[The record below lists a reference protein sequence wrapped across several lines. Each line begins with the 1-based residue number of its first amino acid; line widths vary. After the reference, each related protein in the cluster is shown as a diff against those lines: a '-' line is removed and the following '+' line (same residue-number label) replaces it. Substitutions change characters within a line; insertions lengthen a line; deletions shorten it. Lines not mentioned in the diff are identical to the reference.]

1 MKDTTGFG
9 LMAIA
14 KTETTIVDANGAKLH
29 VLLDGPQGAPWV
41 ALIHA
46 LGTNSSLFDGQV
58 AALAQDFRILRYD
71 MRGHGKSSAPPGP
84 YSMDVLTSDLV
95 SLFARFQIP
104 RAQVVGTSLGALT
117 ALAAAQRS
125 PSQIRSIVFCN
136 ARLDQPPDFIKMID
150 DRNEI
155 VRQQG
160 MNAIANEMAVRWLTA
175 TTVTTKSDVALRVAE
190 MVRTT
195 SAQGYVACADAI
207 KGHRLAERLG
217 MMKMPT
223 LFIGG
228 DQDPGLPKEI
238 MHRMITLV
246 PGSEFSVMAGA
257 SHLSNLDQPHSFNAV
272 LGAFLRKH
280 R

>member
-1 MKDTTGFG
+1 
-9 LMAIA
+9 MAIA
-14 KTETTIVDANGAKLH
+14 KTETIVDANGAKLH
-29 VLLDGPQGAPWV
+29 VLLDGQQGAPWV
-41 ALIHA
+41 VLIHA
-46 LGTNSSLFDGQV
+46 LGTNSSLFDGQI

-71 MRGHGKSSAPPGP
+71 MRGHGKSSSPPGP
-84 YSMDVLTSDLV
+84 YSIDLLTSDLV

-104 RAQVVGTSLGALT
+104 RAQVVGVSLGALT

-136 ARLDQPPDFIKMID
+136 ARLDLTPDFIKMID
-150 DRNEI
+150 DRNHI
-155 VRQQG
+155 VRQHG
-160 MNAIANEMAVRWLTA
+160 MDAIANEMAARWLTA
-175 TTVTTKSDVALRVAE
+175 PTIRTKTDVALRVAE

-195 SAQGYVACADAI
+195 SAQGYIACAEAI
-207 KGHRLAERLG
+207 KGHRLADRIG
-217 MMKMPT
+217 TVKMPT

-228 DQDPGLPKEI
+228 DQDPGLPKEL

-246 PGSEFSVMAGA
+246 PGSEFSVMIGA
-257 SHLSNLDQPHSFNAV
+257 SHLSNVDQPTSFNAV